1 VSWVILCCY
10 ESLSDSDSWVT
21 RLARS
26 LAGWVRLVGCR
37 RRRQKIRRQT
47 LHWWQSVRRLSRYI
61 NWTLLSCLKVSVQR
75 TRSNKHTQ
83 SVQCLYF
90 FAVQFC
96 IFCVLGFSGYTET
109 QCLCLSVCSVIVVMR
124 LPTQTDCLLVS
135 LSVCLSVSLCA
146 SISLSVCLSVS
157 VEILSWWDCLPR
169 PTVCLSRQT
178 EGPTWTRWHRFWWQL
193 FTRYCSQTTSA
204 RTRSV
209 SLSVCLSLS
218 LSLCVSLSLSVCL
231 SLSLSVCVTLSV
243 CLSVCL
249 SLCVCHSLCLSVTVD
264 SVSTCSQAKSRQ
276 DPWKKYCQAEYFVKN
291 TWRRYTL

>member
-1 VSWVILCCY
+1 MMMIQSAMMCREWFFAAMKVSLI
-10 ESLSDSDSWVT
+10 VT
-21 RLARS
+21 VEWRGS
-26 LAGWVRLVGCR
+26 LAGWVGAVGCR

-231 SLSLSVCVTLSV
+231 SLSLSVCVTLS
-243 CLSVCL
+243 L
-249 SLCVCHSLCLSVTVD
+249 SLCLSL
-264 SVSTCSQAKSRQ
+264 SVCVSLSLSVCHSWQRVHMLPGKVPTRPLEKILPGRV
-276 DPWKKYCQAEYFVKN
+276 F
-291 TWRRYTL
+291 R